1 MLKHFDYHCLDSA
14 GKDLRGS
21 LSTQD
26 TAQAKRQLR
35 ESGMTIL
42 ALTER
47 QVVTKAKAK
56 SGNWAI
62 FSQRISETEM
72 YNMARELSILLK
84 SGMTI
89 DRALEI
95 ALRSQSNP
103 RMTDALAEALKEI
116 RGGMGT
122 AEGFAKSSAFTPL
135 MTTMLLVGESVGN
148 IQTAFVNIAEYL
160 RFQIQLKEEIRSAL
174 AYPLFLIGASVV
186 TITVIFQFIL
196 PRFFSIFGKDAQ
208 ASLPWAVKILHAMA
222 GGLTVNHVLI
232 AALVT
237 VGLIALVGFA
247 NLKERLIRFS
257 GYLIYVPLIRNLVIA
272 LELSRFSYA
281 MHAMLNS
288 GMEFIKALQ
297 LSVGL
302 IQNRSLRAQLEPT
315 IMQVQAGKGIADV
328 FTQVEFLP
336 ELVPNMIRVGEES
349 GNLKEIFAELHQV
362 FEERFRASV
371 KRVLVLIEPIIITV
385 TGLIVG
391 FIVIA
396 LILTVMNVGNI
407 AF

>member
-116 RGGMGT
+116 RGGMGI

-222 GGLTVNHVLI
+222 GG
-232 AALVT
+232 
-237 VGLIALVGFA
+237 
-247 NLKERLIRFS
+247 
-257 GYLIYVPLIRNLVIA
+257 
-272 LELSRFSYA
+272 
-281 MHAMLNS
+281 
-288 GMEFIKALQ
+288 
-297 LSVGL
+297 
-302 IQNRSLRAQLEPT
+302 
-315 IMQVQAGKGIADV
+315 
-328 FTQVEFLP
+328 
-336 ELVPNMIRVGEES
+336 
-349 GNLKEIFAELHQV
+349 
-362 FEERFRASV
+362 
-371 KRVLVLIEPIIITV
+371 
-385 TGLIVG
+385 
-391 FIVIA
+391 
-396 LILTVMNVGNI
+396 
-407 AF
+407 

>member
-1 MLKHFDYHCLDSA
+1 MLTKFDYHCLDSV
-14 GKDLRGS
+14 GKDLRGN
-21 LSTQD
+21 LSAQD
-26 TAQAKRQLR
+26 VEQAKNQLR
-35 ESGMTIL
+35 KSGMTIL
-42 ALTER
+42 SLTER
-47 QVVTKAKAK
+47 PMVARAKPG
-56 SGNWAI
+56 SRVI
-62 FSQRISETEM
+62 FSRRVGEEEL
-72 YNMARELSILLK
+72 YNTARELSILLK
-84 SGMTI
+84 SGITI

-95 ALRSQSNP
+95 VLRSQSNP
-103 RMTDALAEALKEI
+103 LMTAALSEVLNEI
-116 RGGMGT
+116 RSGKGT
-122 AEGFAKSSAFTPL
+122 AEGFSKSSVFTPL

-148 IQTAFVNIAEYL
+148 LQTAFESIAEYL
-160 RFQIQLKEEIRSAL
+160 RFQIQMKGEIRSAL

-186 TITVIFQFIL
+186 TIMVIFQFIL

-208 ASLPWAVKILHAMA
+208 ASLPWAVKVLHAMA

-232 AALVT
+232 LALVT
-237 VGLIALVGFA
+237 VGLIVLVGWA
-247 NLKERLIRFS
+247 NLKEHLMRIS
-257 GYLIYVPLIRNLVIA
+257 GYLIFVPLIRNLIIA

-281 MHAMLNS
+281 MQAMLKS

-302 IQNRSLRAQLEPT
+302 IQNRSLRAQLAPT
-315 IMQVQAGKGIADV
+315 VRQVQEGKGIADV
-328 FTQVEFLP
+328 FAQVEFLP

-349 GNLKEIFAELHQV
+349 GNLKEIFSELHQV
-362 FEERFRASV
+362 FEERFRSNV
-371 KRVLVLIEPIIITV
+371 KRMLVLIEPIIISV

>member
-1 MLKHFDYHCLDSA
+1 MLTKFDYHCLDSV
-14 GKDLRGS
+14 GKDLRGN
-21 LSTQD
+21 LSAQD
-26 TAQAKRQLR
+26 VEQAKNQLR
-35 ESGMTIL
+35 KSGMTIL
-42 ALTER
+42 SLTER
-47 QVVTKAKAK
+47 PMVARAKPG
-56 SGNWAI
+56 SRVI
-62 FSQRISETEM
+62 FSRKVGEEEL
-72 YNMARELSILLK
+72 YNTARELSILLK
-84 SGMTI
+84 SGITI

-95 ALRSQSNP
+95 VLRSQSNP
-103 RMTDALAEALKEI
+103 LMTAALSEVLNEI
-116 RGGMGT
+116 RSGKGT
-122 AEGFAKSSAFTPL
+122 AEGFSKSSVFTPL

-148 IQTAFVNIAEYL
+148 LQTAFESIAEYL
-160 RFQIQLKEEIRSAL
+160 RFQIQMKGEIRSAL

-186 TITVIFQFIL
+186 TIMVIFQFIL

-208 ASLPWAVKILHAMA
+208 ASLPWAVKVLHAMA

-232 AALVT
+232 LALVT
-237 VGLIALVGFA
+237 VGLIVLVGWA
-247 NLKERLIRFS
+247 NLKEHLMRIS
-257 GYLIYVPLIRNLVIA
+257 GYLIFVPLIRNLIIA

-281 MHAMLNS
+281 MQSMLKS

-302 IQNRSLRAQLEPT
+302 IQNRSLRAQLAPT
-315 IMQVQAGKGIADV
+315 VRQVQEGKGIADV
-328 FTQVEFLP
+328 FAQVEFLP

-349 GNLKEIFAELHQV
+349 GNLKEIFSELHQV
-362 FEERFRASV
+362 FEERFRSNV
-371 KRVLVLIEPIIITV
+371 KRMLVLIEPIIISV

>member
-1 MLKHFDYHCLDSA
+1 MLTKFDYHCLDSV
-14 GKDLRGS
+14 GKDLRGN
-21 LSTQD
+21 LSAQD
-26 TAQAKRQLR
+26 AEQAKNQLR
-35 ESGMTIL
+35 KSGMTIL
-42 ALTER
+42 SLTER
-47 QVVTKAKAK
+47 PMVARAKPG
-56 SGNWAI
+56 SRVI
-62 FSQRISETEM
+62 FSRRVGEEEL
-72 YNMARELSILLK
+72 YNTARELSILLK
-84 SGMTI
+84 SGITI

-95 ALRSQSNP
+95 VLRSQSNP
-103 RMTDALAEALKEI
+103 LMTAALSEVLNEI
-116 RGGMGT
+116 RSGKGT
-122 AEGFAKSSAFTPL
+122 AEGFSKSSVFTPL

-148 IQTAFVNIAEYL
+148 LQTAFESIAEYL
-160 RFQIQLKEEIRSAL
+160 RFQIQMKGEIRSAL

-186 TITVIFQFIL
+186 TIMVIFQFIL

-208 ASLPWAVKILHAMA
+208 ASLPWAVKVLHAMA

-232 AALVT
+232 LALVT
-237 VGLIALVGFA
+237 VGLIVLVGWA
-247 NLKERLIRFS
+247 NLKEHLMRIS
-257 GYLIYVPLIRNLVIA
+257 GYLIFVPLIRNLIIA

-281 MHAMLNS
+281 MQAMLKS

-302 IQNRSLRAQLEPT
+302 IQNRSLRAQLAPT
-315 IMQVQAGKGIADV
+315 VRQVQEGKGIADV
-328 FTQVEFLP
+328 FAQVEFLP

-349 GNLKEIFAELHQV
+349 GNLKEIFSELHQV
-362 FEERFRASV
+362 FEERFRSNV
-371 KRVLVLIEPIIITV
+371 KRMLVLIEPIIISV

>member
-1 MLKHFDYHCLDSA
+1 
-14 GKDLRGS
+14 
-21 LSTQD
+21 
-26 TAQAKRQLR
+26 
-35 ESGMTIL
+35 
-42 ALTER
+42 
-47 QVVTKAKAK
+47 
-56 SGNWAI
+56 
-62 FSQRISETEM
+62 
-72 YNMARELSILLK
+72 
-84 SGMTI
+84 
-89 DRALEI
+89 
-95 ALRSQSNP
+95 
-103 RMTDALAEALKEI
+103 
-116 RGGMGT
+116 
-122 AEGFAKSSAFTPL
+122 
-135 MTTMLLVGESVGN
+135 
-148 IQTAFVNIAEYL
+148 
-160 RFQIQLKEEIRSAL
+160 
-174 AYPLFLIGASVV
+174 
-186 TITVIFQFIL
+186 
-196 PRFFSIFGKDAQ
+196 
-208 ASLPWAVKILHAMA
+208 
-222 GGLTVNHVLI
+222 
-232 AALVT
+232 
-237 VGLIALVGFA
+237 
-247 NLKERLIRFS
+247 
-257 GYLIYVPLIRNLVIA
+257 
-272 LELSRFSYA
+272 

-315 IMQVQAGKGIADV
+315 IRQVQAGKGIADV